1 MPVEH
6 LDTDTI
12 TRLAGRGAGPVRPCG
27 GRQSRRLHPLGGG
40 VVDGLMTGRFDIDGD
55 MQKVVKYSR
64 AAVRL
69 TETAAGI
76 DAEFAGEGFVD
87 P

>member
-1 MPVEH
+1 
-6 LDTDTI
+6 
-12 TRLAGRGAGPVRPCG
+12 
-27 GRQSRRLHPLGGG
+27 LGI
-40 VVDGLMTGRFDIDGD
+40 VDGLMTGRFDIDGD
-55 MQKVVKYSR
+55 MQKVLQYSG

-76 DAEFAGEGFVD
+76 DAEFAGEGVAD

>member
-1 MPVEH
+1 
-6 LDTDTI
+6 
-12 TRLAGRGAGPVRPCG
+12 
-27 GRQSRRLHPLGGG
+27 
-40 VVDGLMTGRFDIDGD
+40 MTGRFDIDGD
-55 MQKVVKYSR
+55 RQKLLKYSR

-76 DAEFAGEGFVD
+76 DAEFADEGFVD